1 MIKTAR
7 NGAIIM
13 IKAVFFDFYQTLVHY
28 QPTQA
33 ELEAQALESLG
44 IKTTA
49 TAMDRPILTANEFMA
64 QQLAKRSLSKRT
76 REEVAA
82 LYIEYQHIVL
92 KEAGIKTEEKIVM
105 KLLGMMQNA
114 QMDLALF
121 EDTLPVLTDLK
132 ARGLVTGLIS
142 NIEKNMTEAI
152 QKLGIASKL
161 DIVVTSQDAG
171 VAKPQPEIFRY
182 AIQKASI
189 QPVEALY
196 VGDQYRVDVIGANAA
211 GMKGILLDR
220 VGYYKQK
227 PDCPVITG
235 LKEVIEYIV

>member
-1 MIKTAR
+1 MIT
-7 NGAIIM
+7 
-13 IKAVFFDFYQTLVHY
+13 AVFFDLYQTLVRY
-28 QPTQA
+28 QPSQA
-33 ELEAQALESLG
+33 ELEARALEGLG
-44 IKTTA
+44 VKTSA
-49 TAMDRPILTANEFMA
+49 RDLDRPILTANEFMA
-64 QQLAKRSLSKRT
+64 QQMAKRPLSKRT
-76 REEVAA
+76 REEIAA
-82 LYIEYQHIVL
+82 LYIEYQRIVL
-92 KEAGIKTEEKIVM
+92 KEAGIQAEEKTLM
-105 KLLGMMQNA
+105 RLLGAMQNA

-171 VAKPQPEIFRY
+171 AVKPQPEIFRF
-182 AIQKASI
+182 ALRQGKVQAG
-189 QPVEALY
+189 EALY
-196 VGDQYRVDVIGANAA
+196 VGDQYRVDVLGANAA

-227 PDCPVITG
+227 PDCPVIKS
-235 LKEVIEYIV
+235 LKEVIEYVV

>member
-1 MIKTAR
+1 
-7 NGAIIM
+7 M
-13 IKAVFFDFYQTLVHY
+13 IKAVFFDLYQTLVHY

-49 TAMDRPILTANEFMA
+49 QAMDRPILTANEFMA
-64 QQLAKRSLSKRT
+64 QQLAKRPLSKRT

-82 LYIEYQHIVL
+82 LYIEYQRIVL
-92 KEAGIKTEEKIVM
+92 NEAGINAEEKVLM
-105 KLLGMMQNA
+105 RLLGAMQNA
-114 QMDLALF
+114 RMDLVLF

-152 QKLGIASKL
+152 QKMGISSQL

-171 VAKPQPEIFRY
+171 AVKPQPEIFRF
-182 AIQKASI
+182 ALQKGNIKPA
-189 QPVEALY
+189 EALY
-196 VGDQYRVDVIGANAA
+196 VGDQYQVDVLGANAA

-220 VGYYKQK
+220 VDYYQPR

-235 LKEVIEYIV
+235 LKEVIEYVVSRK